1 MKTKLFLAALAT
13 TVTLGVLTPT
23 SASAHDS
30 HGSGY
35 YTTRV
40 VGYDHCG
47 RPIYRQVWVPTG
59 HSHGH
64 GGHDH
69 GHGGHSG
76 SHGGSHGGHSH
87 GGGSSHGGG
96 YIHAPG
102 IDIHFGSSRSGHRHG
117 R

>member
-23 SASAHDS
+23 SASARDY

-35 YTTRV
+35 YVTRV

-64 GGHDH
+64 GGHGGH
-69 GHGGHSG
+69 GH
-76 SHGGSHGGHSH
+76 SHGSSHGGHSH

-96 YIHAPG
+96 FIHAPG
-102 IDIHFGSSRSGHRHG
+102 IDIHFGSSRSGHRHC